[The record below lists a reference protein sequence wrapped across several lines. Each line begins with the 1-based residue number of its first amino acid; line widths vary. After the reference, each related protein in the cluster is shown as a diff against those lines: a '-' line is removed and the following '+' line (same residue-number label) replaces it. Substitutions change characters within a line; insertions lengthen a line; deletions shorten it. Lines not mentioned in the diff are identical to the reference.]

1 MDNISIIIRNR
12 DEADHIGYAIQSCI
26 DHFDKPE
33 IIIMDNLS
41 KDDSLEVVNLFADRT
56 PIRVETI
63 SDYTPGRSINRAA
76 QLCTND
82 TILVLSAHC
91 QITKMDLEKVK
102 NNLQSYKAVF
112 GKQTPIFR
120 GKKIGRRYI
129 WSHFIDQSVPNM
141 VSEIENR
148 YFFHNAFS
156 FFSTDFLLDN
166 PMPEDVPGKEDRFW
180 AKDIADR
187 GLFYLYDP
195 QIEVNHF
202 FTNKGATWHG
212 LG

>member
-1 MDNISIIIRNR
+1 MDKISVIIRNR
-12 DEADHIGYAIQSCI
+12 DEAEHIGYAIQSCI

-41 KDDSLEVVNLFADRT
+41 KDDSLEVVNLFTDRT
-56 PIRVETI
+56 TIKIHTI
-63 SDYTPGRSINRAA
+63 SDYTPGRSLNNAA
-76 QLCTND
+76 KLCSND
-82 TILVLSAHC
+82 TILILSAHC
-91 QITKMDLEKVK
+91 QITKM
-102 NNLQSYKAVF
+102 NLQSVKENLKTYKAIF

-120 GKKIGRRYI
+120 GKKIGKRYI
-129 WSHFIDQSVPNM
+129 WSHFIDKETVNM
-141 VSEIENR
+141 YSTIEDR

-156 FFSTDFLLDN
+156 FFDREFLINN

-180 AKDIADR
+180 AKDIVDR
-187 GLFYLYDP
+187 GLSYLYDP
-195 QIEVNHF
+195 LLEVNHF

>member
-12 DEADHIGYAIQSCI
+12 DEGDHIGYAIQSCI